1 MSEATSCYGLDIIRH
16 YMGHCPWATGGVGWC
31 VWEGPWY
38 LHPVHQGASKLISE
52 NAKPGVHQE
61 KDARLSSRHSSK
73 GCKASADDFNYLD
86 RIKQE

>member
-52 NAKPGVHQE
+52 NAKPG
-61 KDARLSSRHSSK
+61 ASGK
-73 GCKASADDFNYLD
+73 GCKVVITTQQQGLQGIS
-86 RIKQE
+86 